1 MMKQIIFFGDSL
13 TQGYGLNDP
22 DTASFPALIQRM
34 IDQTS
39 LAFRVINA
47 GISGDTT
54 YSAKNRL
61 SGILEMQIDIFVLEL
76 GANDFIRGQS
86 AQSVEQNLQSIIDQV
101 KQRHPNAPILLLGM
115 ELPAWIS
122 GTKAAGYR
130 NIYQRL
136 AVKNNIALLPFLL
149 EGVAGIPH
157 LNMFDGI
164 HPLAAGYEIIAK
176 NVWKALKLLI
186 DQVNKQN
193 QLH

>member
-1 MMKQIIFFGDSL
+1 MKQIIFFGDSL